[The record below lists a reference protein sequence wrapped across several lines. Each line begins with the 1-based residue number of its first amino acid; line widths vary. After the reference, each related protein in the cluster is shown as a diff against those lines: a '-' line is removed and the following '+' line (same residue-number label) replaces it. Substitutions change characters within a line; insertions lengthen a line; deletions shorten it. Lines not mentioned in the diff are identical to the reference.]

1 MQRSAAINDFYEA
14 HRKASLKTVLS
25 YITGKSVDLLSY
37 DDVLAH
43 LRLKGQ
49 SDRGKEDIPLDKIIG
64 SVGRYTDFTRDFLP
78 RRESDRHRWASVKM
92 ATESFLG
99 VPPIEVYKLGEFYFV
114 KDGNHRVSIA
124 RLNGQSHIEA
134 YITEVYTRVPISA
147 DMNLDEL
154 IIKEEYANFLEYT
167 RLDTLVSE
175 PVNLDVTV
183 AGAYDK
189 LLDHISVHRYYMG
202 IDQKHEISYEEAV
215 LHWYR
220 NVYLPVIEVIREKGL
235 LRKFENRTE
244 TDLYIWMLEYR
255 TELEN
260 GLGWKLNPEITADS
274 MVQRFSSNTKYML
287 RRFWYWLVD
296 TFIPDPLEIGPK
308 TGVWRIKR
316 QVKAQKGQSLFQNI
330 LVALQAPQISKDTFE
345 QALWVARQENA
356 RISGLHLVGSAE
368 EIESTAVQQ
377 LRDHFNWRLGEL
389 NLEGSLAVEI
399 GDANRK
405 IVQRAEFTDL
415 VVVHLEHAPGSQPF
429 LKLRSGFR
437 TLVRR
442 CAQPLLV
449 VPGNMHRLEN
459 LLIAY
464 DGSPKAKEALFIATY
479 LAQRWGAKLYL
490 ITVFR
495 DPKHKERMK
504 EYFIEAKKYIITHD
518 VRPHAHMR
526 KGLSGETILSFAK
539 EKEID
544 LILMGSYGANTLK
557 EVVWGSVIDY
567 VLEAVKIPLLICR

>member
-1 MQRSAAINDFYEA
+1 MQRTTAINDFYDA
-14 HRKASLKTVLS
+14 HRKASLKTVMS

-37 DDVLAH
+37 EDVLAH

-64 SVGRYTDFTRDFLP
+64 SVGRYSDFTRDFLP
-78 RRESDRHRWASVKM
+78 RRESDRHRWANVKM
-92 ATESFLG
+92 ATESFQG
-99 VPPIEVYKLGEFYFV
+99 VPPIEVYKLGDFYFV
-114 KDGNHRVSIA
+114 KDGNHRVSVA
-124 RLNGQSHIEA
+124 RLNGQTHIEA

-175 PVNLDVTV
+175 PVNLEVTV

-202 IDQKHEISYEEAV
+202 IDQSREIPYDEAV

-220 NVYLPVIEVIREKGL
+220 NVYLPVLEVIREKGL

-260 GLGWKLNPEITADS
+260 ELGWKLDPEVTADS
-274 MVQRFSSNTKYML
+274 MVRRFSSDTKYII

-296 TFIPDPLEIGPK
+296 TFVPDPLENGPK
-308 TGVWRIKR
+308 TGAWRQKR
-316 QVKAQKGQSLFQNI
+316 QFKTKKRQSLFQNI
-330 LVALQAPQISKDTFE
+330 LVALQDPQISTETFE
-345 QALWVARQENA
+345 QALWVADQEGS
-356 RISGLHLVGSAE
+356 RLSGLHLVGSADE
-368 EIESTAVQQ
+368 VEDETTKK
-377 LRDHFNWRLGEL
+377 LRDQFNWRLGEM

-399 GDANRK
+399 GDASRK
-405 IVQRAEFTDL
+405 IVKRAEFTDL

-449 VPGNMHRLEN
+449 VPEIMHPLKR

-464 DGSPKAKEALFIATY
+464 DGSPKASEALFIATY
-479 LAQRWGAKLYL
+479 LAQRWDSKLYIL
-490 ITVFR
+490 TVFR
-495 DPKHKERMK
+495 DAKNKERMK
-504 EYFIEAKKYIITHD
+504 EFFNEANKYIITHD
-518 VRPHAHMR
+518 IRPHAHMR
-526 KGLSGETILSFAK
+526 MGLSGETILTFAN
-539 EKEID
+539 EKNID
-544 LILMGSYGANTLK
+544 LILMGSYGSNALK
-557 EVVWGSVIDY
+557 EVVWGSAIDY
-567 VLEAVKIPLLICR
+567 VLEAATIPILICR